1 MAKRAPK
8 KRGKLG
14 KLTRDLER
22 RTHRALSTGCV
33 NEPYAQGYVT
43 LPQKPRTRIG

>member
-1 MAKRAPK
+1 MAKRAAK

-22 RTHRALSTGCV
+22 RTQEALSAGCV
-33 NEPYAQGYVT
+33 FGAYAQGHVT

>member
-1 MAKRAPK
+1 MAKRAAK

-22 RTHRALSTGCV
+22 TTHQAFSACCLGGA
-33 NEPYAQGYVT
+33 YAQGRVT